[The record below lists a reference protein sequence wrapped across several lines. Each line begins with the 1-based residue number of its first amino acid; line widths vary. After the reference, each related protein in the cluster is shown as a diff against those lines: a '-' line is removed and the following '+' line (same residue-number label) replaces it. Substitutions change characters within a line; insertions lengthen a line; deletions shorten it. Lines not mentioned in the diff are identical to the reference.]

1 MIEALLV
8 HYTVGV
14 FVLVFLSS
22 QLERPSLLFFCR
34 TFGDWSI
41 PDNTLSS
48 SLTLLDLHMD
58 ILGAVG
64 SFFFFFCLAHME
76 AFVSCHVFIGYSELL
91 CTICTSM

>member
-48 SLTLLDLHMD
+48 SLSLLDLHMD

-64 SFFFFFCLAHME
+64 SVFCAHME
-76 AFVSCHVFIGYSELL
+76 AFVSCHVFFLIYS